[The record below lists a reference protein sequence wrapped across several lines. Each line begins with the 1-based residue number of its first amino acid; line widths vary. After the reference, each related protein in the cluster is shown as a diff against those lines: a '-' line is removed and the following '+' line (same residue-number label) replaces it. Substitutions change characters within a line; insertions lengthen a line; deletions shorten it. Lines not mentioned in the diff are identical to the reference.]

1 VTDDLKIAREYLV
14 LRDKKLVLAKDGRA
28 IASGSGRGIGDLVG
42 FVETLGDQLN
52 GASIADKVVGKAVVL
67 LVRYAGIVAVYAGMM
82 SESAKVALERTDID
96 YSYEKLV
103 PAILNRAGNDLCPME
118 KLSLDY
124 DDPAEGAAA
133 LKALLEKMARSQ

>member
-1 VTDDLKIAREYLV
+1 MTDDLKIAKEYLI
-14 LRDKKLVLAKDGRA
+14 LKGKTLVLAKDGEI
-28 IASGSGRGIGDLVG
+28 IASSSGRGISDLVG
-42 FVETLGDQLN
+42 FVETLGDRLN

-82 SESAKVALERTDID
+82 SESAKAALEGTEIE

-103 PAILNRAGNDLCPME
+103 PAILNRAGDDLCPME
-118 KLSLDY
+118 KLSLSY
-124 DDPAEGAAA
+124 DDPAEGTAA